1 MFLDEVLKSVRFF
14 QLSRRYSQM
23 QRMTGAVAGPGSS
36 SVVNVDAID
45 ELKNAFELAEKSSPG
60 ITELF
65 TQLILA
71 RVQAPAAAV
80 EDRARAAVDRLARPN

>member
-1 MFLDEVLKSVRFF
+1 MS
-14 QLSRRYSQM
+14 
-23 QRMTGAVAGPGSS
+23 GPGASAVS
-36 SVVNVDAID
+36 VNVDSID

-80 EDRARAAVDRLARPN
+80 EDRARVAVDRLARPN

>member
-1 MFLDEVLKSVRFF
+1 MCSVFF

-45 ELKNAFELAEKSSPG
+45 ELKNAFELAERSSPG

-71 RVQAPAAAV
+71 RVQPPGATAD
-80 EDRARAAVDRLARPN
+80 DRARAATDRLTRPN